1 MSGPRRIA
9 LLGLGEVG
17 QVLAADLRAQ
27 QARDIVTWDP
37 LLRIP
42 SSSPSRAAA
51 SGLAR
56 PAADAIEAVAGADLV
71 VSAVTAA
78 QCVAAAVD
86 AAPSLVPGAI
96 YLDLNSVSPS
106 TRAEACATVEAGGAL
121 YVEAAV
127 MSPIAPRRIASPML
141 LGGPHAETLLP
152 RLHAMGFAGA
162 TAFSP
167 VIGRASAAKM
177 CRSVMVKGMEA
188 LLGEALLAARHH
200 QVEPAVLESLR
211 DLFPGLDWRMLAR
224 YMIGRSLQHGRR
236 RAEEMREVALTV
248 DEAGV
253 GSAMS
258 RAAAERQDWAAQHSA
273 ALEHPTLEP
282 MLDAVLARLDAG
294 EIRT

>member
-1 MSGPRRIA
+1 MSDLRRIC
-9 LLGLGEVG
+9 LLGFGEVG
-17 QVLAADLRAQ
+17 QVLAADLRARGEVV
-27 QARDIVTWDP
+27 AWDP
-37 LLRIP
+37 LFSTP

-51 SGLAR
+51 AGLAR
-56 PAADAIEAVAGADLV
+56 AARGATEAVTGADLV

-78 QCVAAAVD
+78 QCVAAAAD
-86 AAPSLVPGAI
+86 AAPALATGTV
-96 YLDLNSVSPS
+96 YLDLNSVSPA
-106 TRAEACATVEAGGAL
+106 TRARAASIIEGGGGR

-127 MSPIAPRRIASPML
+127 MSPIGPKRIGSPML

-152 RLHAMGFAGA
+152 TLQAIGFGGA

-177 CRSVMVKGMEA
+177 CRSVMIKGMEA

-200 QVEPAVLESLR
+200 EVEQVVLESLR
-211 DLFPGLDWRMLAR
+211 DLFPGLDWRTLAR

-258 RAAAERQDWAAQHSA
+258 RAATDRQDWAALHSA
-273 ALEHPTLEP
+273 ALQHQTLEP
-282 MLDAVLARLDAG
+282 MLDAILARLGAG
-294 EIRT
+294 EARS